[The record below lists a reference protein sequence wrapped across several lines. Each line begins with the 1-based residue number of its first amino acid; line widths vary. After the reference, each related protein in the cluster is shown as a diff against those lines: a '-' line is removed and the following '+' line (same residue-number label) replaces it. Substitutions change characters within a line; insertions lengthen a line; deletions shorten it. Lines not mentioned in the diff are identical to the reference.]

1 MEAMTNT
8 KRDRIV
14 ERYVRLLDAGRLDLI
29 EPILKAAED
38 DLELAE
44 LIADVTEGY
53 AEDAG
58 LSLRDEDK
66 ARADAVLQRAFE
78 ASRHVEADDNR
89 SDSSPSGQ
97 TIRTPS
103 SGDASA
109 HPYSFMKLIVSNTHM
124 RPSQV
129 EPVLNATAEF
139 IDDVNDYPDVAGRA
153 VVLRL
158 VHLASQLPQI
168 FESQALYAFEHNPPR
183 RRMAASRD
191 ESYDHARPTFE
202 EILERSQMTEK
213 QKAFWRSVAEEGGA

>member
-1 MEAMTNT
+1 MTNT

-38 DLELAE
+38 DPELAE

-66 ARADAVLQRAFE
+66 ARADAVLRRAFE
-78 ASRHVEADDNR
+78 ASQRVEADDDH
-89 SDSSPSGQ
+89 SGGSPSGQ
-97 TIRTPS
+97 IHGAPTSDR
-103 SGDASA
+103 ASE
-109 HPYSFMKLIVSNTHM
+109 HPYSFMKLVVSNTHK

-139 IDDVNDYPDVAGRA
+139 IDDVNDYPDVAGHA

-158 VHLASQLPQI
+158 VQLAVQELGVD
-168 FESQALYAFEHNPPR
+168 ESEALYAFEQNRPR
-183 RRMAASRD
+183 KRMAASRD
-191 ESYDHARPTFE
+191 RSYEHALPTFE
-202 EILERSQMTEK
+202 EILERSQMTEE
-213 QKAFWRSVAEEGGA
+213 QKAFWRSVAEKGGA